1 VSSKKELKRKN
12 VYFETFQRV
21 EKFLKE
27 QKEPL
32 FKADLVRKLGVD
44 LNSLKL
50 ILEKLP
56 VKIDKEGRIKLCSK

>member
-1 VSSKKELKRKN
+1 MSSKKELKRKN